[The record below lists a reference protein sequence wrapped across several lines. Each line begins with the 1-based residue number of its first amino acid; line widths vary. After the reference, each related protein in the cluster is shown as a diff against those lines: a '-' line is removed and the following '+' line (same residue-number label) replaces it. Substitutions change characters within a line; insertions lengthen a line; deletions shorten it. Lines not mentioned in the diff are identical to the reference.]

1 MPKVYITQ
9 SDKADE
15 AFRRLI
21 KMAMAR
27 EGIESQKALAKKMKC
42 NDNTLSY
49 RLRNP
54 GSCSVRELRHFRRI
68 LKITAEEM
76 GEMI

>member
-1 MPKVYITQ
+1 MPKVYLTQ

-27 EGIESQKALAKKMKC
+27 EGIETQKALAKKMKC
-42 NDNTLSY
+42 KDETLSY
-49 RLRNP
+49 RLHHP
-54 GSCSVRELRHFRRI
+54 GSCSVRELRHLRRI
-68 LKITAEEM
+68 LKITVEEM
-76 GEMI
+76 GEVI